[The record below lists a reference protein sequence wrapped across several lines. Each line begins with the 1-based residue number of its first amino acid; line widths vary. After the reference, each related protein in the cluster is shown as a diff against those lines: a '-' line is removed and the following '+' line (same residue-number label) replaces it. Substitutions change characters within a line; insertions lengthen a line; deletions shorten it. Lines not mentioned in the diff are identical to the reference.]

1 MKQSSNGNF
10 NFKFHTRVIKLKQS
24 PNWLRALP
32 AKDREIILNRG
43 EFTDA
48 LNLKYYRELRDTT
61 GLYQR
66 YYRELR
72 DTTENSEILQ
82 RTQRY
87 YRELRDTTEN
97 SEILQRTQRY
107 YRELRDTTENSEIVQ
122 RTQRYYR

>member
-1 MKQSSNGNF
+1 MTPTHSPLCEKGSSN
-10 NFKFHTRVIKLKQS
+10 
-24 PNWLRALP
+24 WLLALL
-32 AKDREIILNRG
+32 AKDQGMILIRG

-48 LNLKYYRELRDTT
+48 INL
-61 GLYQR
+61 R

-107 YRELRDTTENSEIVQ
+107 YRELRDTTENSEVCQQCVHALRNVQ
-122 RTQRYYR
+122 LYSYTFPPQQ